1 MALGSINTDVM
12 TFDDMKANIKKKYAD
27 AKYLLDQGSYAN
39 CYYLCGYCVELA
51 LKYKIAKH
59 LKWRDFSLSSS
70 EKTLKSHNIDLLLRF
85 TGIVGLNSTADW
97 SVVKDWN
104 ESIRYANPSD
114 IAQAVSF
121 GMLTA
126 TKNVVRRISACLL
139 KP

>member
-1 MALGSINTDVM
+1 M
-12 TFDDMKANIKKKYAD
+12 TLDGRKAKIKKKYVD
-27 AKYLLDQGSYAN
+27 AEYLLNQGSYAN
-39 CYYLCGYCVELA
+39 CCYLCGYCVELA

-59 LKWRDFSLSSS
+59 LKWPDFRLSSS
-70 EKTLKSHNIDLLLRF
+70 EKTLKSHNLDLLLRF
-85 TGIVGLNSTADW
+85 TGIVGLNTTADW

-114 IAQAVSF
+114 IVQADAQ

-139 KP
+139 KR

>member
-27 AKYLLDQGSYAN
+27 AKSLLDQGSYAN

-59 LKWRDFSLSSS
+59 LKWSDFRLSSN
-70 EKTLKSHNIDLLLRF
+70 ERTLKSHDLDLLLRF
-85 TGIVGLNSTADW
+85 TGIEGLNSTPDW

-104 ESIRYANPSD
+104 ESIRYANPHN
-114 IAQAVSF
+114 IAQAEAED
-121 GMLTA
+121 MLNA

-139 KP
+139 KL